1 LIRLQGPVFLGM
13 LGRVKYPNSGA
24 QSVFTVLFAS
34 FLVLCGLK
42 MTAQTT
48 VLTFTHGGLNRTAQV
63 YVPPVA
69 QPSDS
74 LPLVLVLHGFTQSG
88 TTMLN
93 SAGFNALAQQYRAII
108 AYPNGVN
115 NGWNTLSGMPGAS
128 TADDVGYLLA
138 LADSIRVR
146 WGTRYHRLYS
156 CGFSAGGFMSY
167 RLACERPDRFEAIA
181 SVAGTMSNA
190 AFAAC
195 QGPPLQPAYRVRLM
209 HIHGTS
215 DAVVSYSGGSGNVS
229 ADQCVQAWVSRSIC
243 PGSPVTIALPNTN
256 TGDGSTV
263 EQNTYS
269 PCAPLGPVGSASAAI
284 PGRVVFL
291 KVQGGGH
298 TWPGNTAPLFGL
310 GNVNQ
315 DIAASARIMDFFLG
329 GAATFTNDNLE
340 SIVPSNLSWQETLR
354 VLQES
359 SSPGDGLWDLWGRP
373 CNPDLVPQG
382 QIYWTRVSGIVRK
395 WHPTEY
401 FYLINY

>member
-1 LIRLQGPVFLGM
+1 MVGFPPPNKASLGM
-13 LGRVKYPNSGA
+13 HDLGIRFFFTMTCLLGA
-24 QSVFTVLFAS
+24 F
-34 FLVLCGLK
+34 GLY
-42 MTAQTT
+42 AQTT
-48 VLTFTHGGLNRTAQV
+48 TLSFLHGGVVRTAQV
-63 YVPPVA
+63 YVPPA
-69 QPSDS
+69 TQPSDS

-93 SAGFNALAQQYRAII
+93 STGFNALAQQYRAVI

-115 NGWNTLSGMPGAS
+115 NGWNTQSGMPGAS

-138 LADSIRVR
+138 LADSIRLR

-195 QGPPLQPAYRVRLM
+195 LGPPLQPAYRVRLM

-215 DAVVSYSGGSGNVS
+215 DAVVSYNGGSGNVS
-229 ADQCVQAWVSRSIC
+229 ADQCVQAWVSRSLC
-243 PGSPVTIALPNTN
+243 PSSPVTIAWPNTN
-256 TGDGSTV
+256 TADGSTV
-263 EQNTYS
+263 EQNTYA
-269 PCAPLGPVGSASAAI
+269 PCAPLGPSGSATSAI
-284 PGRVVFL
+284 PGAVVFL

-298 TWPGNTAPLFGL
+298 TWPGNAAPLFGL

-329 GAATFTNDNLE
+329 GAATHINDNLE
-340 SIVPSNLSWQETLR
+340 SILPSSLSWQETLR

-359 SSPGDGLWDLWGRP
+359 SNQGDGLWDLWGRP
-373 CNPDLVPQG
+373 CDPRQLHQR

-395 WHPTEY
+395 WY
-401 FYLINY
+401 VSN

>member
-1 LIRLQGPVFLGM
+1 MIPPISMKKIIIKSLVFSALMFCRL
-13 LGRVKYPNSGA
+13 
-24 QSVFTVLFAS
+24 AS
-34 FLVLCGLK
+34 E
-42 MTAQTT
+42 AQTT
-48 VLTFTHGGLNRTAQV
+48 TLTFQHGGLTRTAQV
-63 YVPPVA
+63 YVPPAA

-93 SAGFNALAQQYRAII
+93 SAGFNALAQQYRAVI

-115 NGWNTLSGMPGAS
+115 NGWNTMSGMPGAS

-190 AFAAC
+190 AFTAC

-215 DAVVSYSGGSGNVS
+215 DAVVSYSGGNGNVS
-229 ADQCVQAWVSRSIC
+229 ADQCVQAWVSRSLC

-263 EQNTYS
+263 EQNTYA
-269 PCAPLGPVGSASAAI
+269 PCAPLGPSGSASAAI

-298 TWPGNTAPLFGL
+298 TWPGNTALLFGL
-310 GNVNQ
+310 GNVNM

-340 SIVPSNLSWQETLR
+340 SIFPSNLSWQETLR

-359 SSPGDGLWDLWGRP
+359 SSLGDGLWDLWGRP
-373 CNPDLVPQG
+373 CNPGHVHQG

-395 WHPTEY
+395 W
-401 FYLINY
+401 YLTD